1 MEQENKGMF
10 WFIQGNVKVLMICR
24 VLWSWSTSIIYP
36 FFSLY
41 ILALGGSS
49 KEIGLINSLGILA
62 GMVLYPVGGYIADKT
77 GRVKL
82 IGYSTFLYAF
92 AHIFFIIAP
101 SWQWIAVGQFLSQLL
116 LFYMPAMNALQADS
130 LPPGVRGKG
139 FAVMMAVPGA
149 IRVIAPIMGGYIIE
163 WYQKT
168 SPVSDAQALVNA
180 VRVAWSVAFLTGL
193 LVAWLRLRYL
203 EETITDEEVTGEK
216 FSFMEI
222 PRAIIPAYRSILD
235 SIKWMSRSLKIIVII
250 EMFTSFFVAMSA
262 PFYVVYATKILHL
275 TEAQWGTVMFVS
287 GLLGIILAF
296 PLGSAVDKLGSK
308 RMILIGMLL
317 APIIVWSYQYAG
329 GFLGVVL
336 ILCGLSVANTMMMP
350 AFSTIIANIIPRA
363 RRGRLYSL
371 IGERGVMISFGNF
384 WGGGFLLFP
393 PAAIGAYVGGWV
405 YDLNPNYPWIIT
417 SIALMVSFI
426 MILLFVKEPEEAQ
439 H

>member
-1 MEQENKGMF
+1 MEQESKGMF

-101 SWQWIAVGQFLSQLL
+101 SWQWIAVGQFFSQLL

-168 SPVSDAQALVNA
+168 SPVSDEQALVTA
-180 VRVAWSVAFLTGL
+180 VRIAWSIAFLTGL

-262 PFYVVYATKILHL
+262 PFYVVYATKIIHL

-417 SIALMVSFI
+417 SIALVVSFI

>member
-1 MEQENKGMF
+1 MF

-92 AHIFFIIAP
+92 AHIFFIVAP

-168 SPVSDAQALVNA
+168 SPVSDEQALVTA

-262 PFYVVYATKILHL
+262 PFYVVYATKIIHL

-417 SIALMVSFI
+417 SIALVVSFI

>member
-1 MEQENKGMF
+1 MEQKNKGMF

-101 SWQWIAVGQFLSQLL
+101 SWQWIAVGQFFSQLL

-168 SPVSDAQALVNA
+168 SPVSDAQALVTA

-203 EETITDEEVTGEK
+203 KETITEEEGTGAK

-262 PFYVVYATKILHL
+262 PFYVVYATEIIHL
-275 TEAQWGTVMFVS
+275 TEAQWGTIMFVS

-336 ILCGLSVANTMMMP
+336 ILCGLSLANTMMMP

-417 SIALMVSFI
+417 SIALVVSFI